1 MSDDVS
7 DALFTVEELDL
18 AILFPFA
25 LLAFPKIKGNNFRN
39 MLDRKSV
46 V

>member
-25 LLAFPKIKGNNFRN
+25 LLAFPELGAVDSETTPPF
-39 MLDRKSV
+39 
-46 V
+46 